1 MGVSA
6 VRNAAINASRANSR
20 TMRREK
26 LIKSVKIVRSADIHV
41 SSVRF
46 REGRKR

>member
-6 VRNAAINASRANSR
+6 VRNAAINVSRANSK

-26 LIKSVKIVRSADIHV
+26 LIKSVLTVRSEDIHV